1 MTGRFLISVLIVLAG
16 SFGSTNLFGQS
27 VPYFHGKT
35 IVLIQGREPG
45 GTMFRTFRLVGSPYI
60 LPPGTPP
67 EIVAMFREAMSKTF
81 KDPAFLK
88 EFKKLSADDATP
100 LLPEAQERAIKD
112 IPRDAEIIALFK
124 KLAGGESLTAR

>member
-16 SFGSTNLFGQS
+16 SFGSTSLFGQS

-45 GTMFRTFRLVGSPYI
+45 GTSASRLQAAIP
-60 LPPGTPP
+60 
-67 EIVAMFREAMSKTF
+67 
-81 KDPAFLK
+81 FLK
-88 EFKKLSADDATP
+88 NISSRRADDATP

-124 KLAGGESLTAR
+124 SLASSGPLPER